1 MVSAKQRHGEGFVR
15 RFGVVLVWAAVVVL
29 FSVLKPHTFPT
40 SSNFSTLFASQAPL
54 GIVALALIIPLT
66 AGDYDLSVASVLNL
80 ASMLVAV
87 LNVNH
92 GMPVAY
98 AAILA
103 VLLGAVIG
111 TVNGVICVFADID
124 PFIVTLG
131 MGTFLDGLTLW
142 ISNSAPL
149 AGVSQGLV
157 NLVVVDRFLGLSLE
171 FWFLIILA
179 AVLWYFFDYT
189 PPGRRLLIVGRSRE
203 VARLSGLRVR
213 RIRILSFVAA
223 GAISGLAGVVYV
235 GTSGSADPSAGT
247 SLLLPAFAAVFLG
260 ATTLWPGRFNPWGT
274 LVAVYFLTT
283 GINGLAQVGVSTF
296 VQQLFYGGALVIAVL
311 LSSLVGRPSLRPG
324 RGRRQAAATGTGGGQ
339 AAQPVSVAPASGGD
353 TT

>member
-1 MVSAKQRHGEGFVR
+1 MSAKQRHGDGFVR
-15 RFGVVLVWAAVVVL
+15 RFGVVLVWAAVVVV
-29 FSVLKPHTFPT
+29 FSVVKPHTFPT
-40 SSNFSTLFASQAPL
+40 GSNFSTLFASQAPL
-54 GIVALALIIPLT
+54 GMVALALVIPLT
-66 AGDYDLSVASVLNL
+66 GGDYDLSVASVLNL

-92 GMPVAY
+92 GLPVGY

-103 VLLGAVIG
+103 VLLGVVVGI
-111 TVNGVICVFADID
+111 VNGVIVVFGDID

-149 AGVSQGLV
+149 AGVSQSLI
-157 NLVVVDRFLGLSLE
+157 NLLVVDRFLGLSIE

-179 AVLWYFFDYT
+179 ALLWYFFDYT

-223 GAISGLAGVVYV
+223 GGISGLAGVVYV

-311 LSSLVGRPSLRPG
+311 LSSLVGRPSLRQA
-324 RGRRQAAATGTGGGQ
+324 RGRRPGVATTVGGPPAQSVGAAPGSGSD
-339 AAQPVSVAPASGGD
+339 AA
-353 TT
+353 

>member
-1 MVSAKQRHGEGFVR
+1 MSAKQRHGDGFIR
-15 RFGVVLVWAAVVVL
+15 RFGVVLVWAAVVVA
-29 FSVLKPHTFPT
+29 FSVVKPHTFPT
-40 SSNFSTLFASQAPL
+40 GSNFSTLFASQAPL
-54 GIVALALIIPLT
+54 GMVALALVIPLT
-66 AGDYDLSVASVLNL
+66 GGDYDLSVASVLNL

-92 GMPVAY
+92 GMPVGY

-103 VLLGAVIG
+103 VLLGVVVGI
-111 TVNGVICVFADID
+111 VNGVIVVFGDID

-149 AGVSQGLV
+149 AGVSQSLV
-157 NLVVVDRFLGLSLE
+157 NLLVVDRFLGLSIE

-179 AVLWYFFDYT
+179 ALLWYFFDYT

-223 GAISGLAGVVYV
+223 GGISGLAGVVYV

-311 LSSLVGRPSLRPG
+311 LSSLVGRPSLRQG
-324 RGRRQAAATGTGGGQ
+324 RGRRPGAATTAGGGPGPQ
-339 AAQPVSVAPASGGD
+339 SVGAAPASGSD
-353 TT
+353 AA

>member
-1 MVSAKQRHGEGFVR
+1 MSAKQRHGEGFVR
-15 RFGVVLVWAAVVVL
+15 RFGVVLVWAAVVVV
-29 FSVLKPHTFPT
+29 FSVVKPHTFPT

-54 GIVALALIIPLT
+54 GIVALALVIPLT
-66 AGDYDLSVASVLNL
+66 GGDYDLSVASVLNL

-92 GMPVAY
+92 HVPVGY

-103 VLLGAVIG
+103 VLLGVVVGIL
-111 TVNGVICVFADID
+111 NGVICVFADID

-149 AGVSQGLV
+149 SGVSQSLV
-157 NLVVVDRFLGLSLE
+157 NLLVIDRFLGLSVE

-179 AVLWYFFDYT
+179 AVLWYCFDYT

-223 GAISGLAGVVYV
+223 GAVSGLAGVVYV

-324 RGRRQAAATGTGGGQ
+324 RGRRPGAPTTAGGGP
-339 AAQPVSVAPASGGD
+339 AAQSVGAAPASGGD
-353 TT
+353 AT

>member
-1 MVSAKQRHGEGFVR
+1 MSAKQRHGDGFVR
-15 RFGVVLVWAAVVVL
+15 RFGVVLVWAAVVVV
-29 FSVLKPHTFPT
+29 FSVFKPHTFPT
-40 SSNFSTLFASQAPL
+40 GSNFSTLFASQAPL
-54 GIVALALIIPLT
+54 GMVALALVIPLT
-66 AGDYDLSVASVLNL
+66 GGDYDLSVASVLNL

-92 GMPVAY
+92 GVPVGY

-103 VLLGAVIG
+103 VLLGVMVG
-111 TVNGVICVFADID
+111 VLNGVIVVFGDID

-149 AGVSQGLV
+149 AGVSQNLV
-157 NLVVVDRFLGLSLE
+157 NLLVVDRFLGLSIE

-179 AVLWYFFDYT
+179 AILWYFFDYT

-223 GAISGLAGVVYV
+223 GGISGLAGVVYV

-324 RGRRQAAATGTGGGQ
+324 RGRRPGVATAAGGGPP
-339 AAQPVSVAPASGGD
+339 AESMSAAPASGGD
-353 TT
+353 IT

>member
-1 MVSAKQRHGEGFVR
+1 MVSAKQRHGDGIAS
-15 RFGVVLVWAAVVVL
+15 RFGVVLVWAAVVVI
-29 FSVLKPHTFPT
+29 FSVVKPHTFPT
-40 SSNFSTLFASQAPL
+40 GSNFSTLFASQAPL
-54 GIVALALIIPLT
+54 GMVALALVIPLT
-66 AGDYDLSVASVLNL
+66 GGDYDLSVASVLNL

-87 LNVNH
+87 LNVDH
-92 GMPVAY
+92 GIPVGY

-103 VLLGAVIG
+103 VLLGVVVGI
-111 TVNGVICVFADID
+111 VNGVIVVFGDID

-149 AGVSQGLV
+149 AGVSQSLV
-157 NLVVVDRFLGLSLE
+157 NLLVVDRFLGLSIE

-179 AVLWYFFDYT
+179 AILWYFFDYT

-223 GAISGLAGVVYV
+223 GGISGLAGVVYV

-311 LSSLVGRPSLRPG
+311 LSSLVGRPSLRQG
-324 RGRRQAAATGTGGGQ
+324 RGRRPGVATTAGGPPAQSVGT
-339 AAQPVSVAPASGGD
+339 APASGTD
-353 TT
+353 AA

>member
-1 MVSAKQRHGEGFVR
+1 MR
-15 RFGVVLVWAAVVVL
+15 RFGVVLVWAAVVVV
-29 FSVLKPHTFPT
+29 FAVVKPHTFPT

-54 GIVALALIIPLT
+54 GMLALALVIPLT
-66 AGDYDLSVASVLNL
+66 GGDYDLSVASVLNL

-87 LNVNH
+87 LNVSH
-92 GMPVAY
+92 GIPVGY
-98 AAILA
+98 AVILA
-103 VLLGAVIG
+103 VLLGVVVG
-111 TVNGVICVFADID
+111 TLNGVICVFADID

-149 AGVSQGLV
+149 SGVSQSLV
-157 NLVVVDRFLGLSLE
+157 SLLVIDRFLGLSVE

-179 AVLWYFFDYT
+179 AILWFIFDYT

-213 RIRILSFVAA
+213 RIRVLSFVAA
-223 GAISGLAGVVYV
+223 GGISGLAGVVYV

-311 LSSLVGRPSLRPG
+311 LSSLVGRPSLRHG
-324 RGRRQAAATGTGGGQ
+324 RGRRSGTAPTAGNDP
-339 AAQPVSVAPASGGD
+339 AAQSVGAAPASGGD
-353 TT
+353 ST

>member
-1 MVSAKQRHGEGFVR
+1 MATARRRRHGDGFVR
-15 RFGVVLVWAAVVVL
+15 RFGVVLVWAAV
-29 FSVLKPHTFPT
+29 FAAFAAAKPDTFPT
-40 SSNFSTLFASQAPL
+40 MSNFSTLFASQAPL
-54 GIVALALIIPLT
+54 GILALALVIPLT
-66 AGDYDLSVASVLNL
+66 AGDYDLSAASVLTL
-80 ASMLVAV
+80 AGMLVAI

-92 GMPVAY
+92 HVPIGY
-98 AAILA
+98 AVILG
-103 VLLGAVIG
+103 VLLGGLAG
-111 TVNGVICVFADID
+111 LANGLICVLADID

-131 MGTFLDGLTLW
+131 TGTFLGGLSLW
-142 ISNSAPL
+142 ISQSAPVS
-149 AGVSQGLV
+149 GVSLHLV

-171 FWFLIILA
+171 FWYLIVLA
-179 AVLWYFFDYT
+179 VILWYFLDYT

-203 VARLSGLRVR
+203 VARLSGLRVH
-213 RIRILSFVAA
+213 RIRILSFTAA
-223 GAISGLAGVVYV
+223 GAVSAVAGVVYV

-311 LSSLVGRPSLRPG
+311 LSSLAGRSSLRRPG
-324 RGRRQAAATGTGGGQ
+324 RAGDPKETAA
-339 AAQPVSVAPASGGD
+339 PSLDPAPASGGGPA
-353 TT
+353 